1 MEDESSSSPPP
12 TSSQS
17 NLRCPRTS
25 PERSRSIP
33 EHPRASPE
41 RPRASQSIPEHPQS
55 VPERRRRA
63 SPEGHPQSVP
73 PERPGA
79 SQSVP
84 ERPQS
89 VPEHPQSIPERPQ
102 SVPERPQKVI
112 QKISMV
118 ELAAAKNYMVERA
131 PGREKNQYVL
141 MRGNEFP
148 YVRTTIFVLNFI
160 DFCCWVPGSDGFLGP
175 NIWNQGSRAV
185 PFFTKPYVRTNL
197 C

>member
-102 SVPERPQKVI
+102 SVPRSSPEQSFFDILFKHKERMFLHTRNASTSLLILSLIFWQN
-112 QKISMV
+112 
-118 ELAAAKNYMVERA
+118 AK
-131 PGREKNQYVL
+131 K
-141 MRGNEFP
+141 EF
-148 YVRTTIFVLNFI
+148 VKKCASFLRHFI
-160 DFCCWVPGSDGFLGP
+160 
-175 NIWNQGSRAV
+175 
-185 PFFTKPYVRTNL
+185 
-197 C
+197 